1 MYKKFELD
9 IYNCFYEIYKFIFN
23 FYSLGEVIKP
33 NDVKCVLNEGMPMY
47 KNPFEKG
54 RLIIQF
60 TVKFPENGDIDLK
73 RLAELEKILPPK
85 AKVDIP
91 VDSEEHDLIDLD
103 PAYERSKRQDEY
115 MDDDGSMPHGAKRV
129 QCANQ

>member
-1 MYKKFELD
+1 
-9 IYNCFYEIYKFIFN
+9 
-23 FYSLGEVIKP
+23 
-33 NDVKCVLNEGMPMY
+33 MY

-60 TVKFPENGDIDLK
+60 SVKFPENGEIDAK
-73 RLAELEKILPPK
+73 KIIELEKILPPK
-85 AKVDIP
+85 QKVDIP
-91 VDSEEHDLIDLD
+91 ADSEQHDLIDLD

-115 MDDDGSMPHGAKRV
+115 MDEDGPMPHGAKRV